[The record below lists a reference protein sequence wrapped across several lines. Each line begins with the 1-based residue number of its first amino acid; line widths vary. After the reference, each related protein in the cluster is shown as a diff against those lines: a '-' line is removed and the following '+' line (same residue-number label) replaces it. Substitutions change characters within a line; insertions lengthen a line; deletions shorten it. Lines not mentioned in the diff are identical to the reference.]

1 MKHEVIV
8 IGAGIGGLCCATKL
22 AKQGKKV
29 VLLEKNPHIGGTS
42 HIFRRDG
49 YAFPMG
55 PLSFSHPQRVKEIFA
70 DLGIKE
76 RIDFK
81 RNDFQLNAQH
91 LRIVYSQPLEELK
104 KSLVTIFPDEKGIA
118 PFFAEL
124 KEIIDS
130 VEDVWLWHPGYLL
143 GKKREKTL
151 KKKDSNLQNKIKR
164 IDEYSRTP
172 CIYLLEKRLKN
183 PVLINL
189 LGSQGTSAPKMSV
202 LNLAMMWNV
211 MSCVGIWFP
220 SCGIHGLS
228 DLMSEAF
235 QSYGGEL
242 KTGCPVEKILIR
254 NGRARGVVCR
264 DGEIYEAFWIVS
276 NADYKRT
283 FFELIEDEAVGN
295 VLIKSLKAIPY
306 TPSELCVYLG
316 VDPQKV
322 DLKAMEAPHIFYRR
336 FYDPNQSPGLE
347 DFDNRE
353 VEICFWSDNA
363 PELVPSGKAAV
374 VLRVGFPFD
383 HFSSFWTGEKT
394 RIKKYKPYKEKL
406 ARSLIKTVENLL
418 PGLGSAVEVMET
430 ATPLTYQDWGQ
441 RYRGSLAGWTWSV
454 KNEKALGGNILVETP
469 IPNLLMAGIY
479 AASELFLGGVPTALH
494 TGAMAADLILENGT
508 RRSQ

>member
-1 MKHEVIV
+1 MKYEVIV
-8 IGAGIGGLCCATKL
+8 IGAGLGGLSCASKL

-29 VLLEKNPHIGGTS
+29 LVLEKNPHIGGTS
-42 HIFRRDG
+42 YIFKRG
-49 YAFPMG
+49 EYAFPMG
-55 PLSFSHPQRVKEIFA
+55 PLSFSHPRRVKEIFN

-81 RNDFQLNAQH
+81 RNHFQLNTPH
-91 LRIVYSQPLEELK
+91 LKIVYSRPLQELK
-104 KSLVTIFPDEKGIA
+104 ESLVTIFPDEKEIG

-124 KEIIDS
+124 EEIINN
-130 VEDVWLWHPGYLL
+130 VKDVWVWHPDYLL
-143 GKKREKTL
+143 GKKRENIL
-151 KKKDSNLQNKIKR
+151 NKKDGSLQDKTKR

-172 CIYLLEKRLKN
+172 CISLLKKHLRN

-189 LGSQGTSAPKMSV
+189 LGSQGTSAPVMSV

-211 MSCVGIWFP
+211 MSCAGIWFP
-220 SCGIHGLS
+220 SCGIHGLT
-228 DLMSEAF
+228 DMMSEAF
-235 QSYGGEL
+235 LRYGGEL
-242 KTGCPVEKILIR
+242 KTGCPVEKILIHD
-254 NGRARGVVCR
+254 GRARGVVCR
-264 DGEIYEAFWIVS
+264 DGEVYQAPWIVS

-283 FFELIEDEAVGN
+283 FFELIEERAVGN
-295 VLIKSLKAIPY
+295 VFIKSLKAMPY

-322 DLKAMEAPHIFYRR
+322 DLKAMEAPHLFFRR
-336 FYDPNQSPGLE
+336 FYDPNQNLELE

-353 VEICFWSDNA
+353 AEICLWSYNA
-363 PELVPSGKAAV
+363 PELVPPWKAALV
-374 VLRVGFPFD
+374 IRVGFPYD

-394 RIKKYKPYKEKL
+394 RIKEYKPYKERL
-406 ARSLIKTVENLL
+406 ARSLVRTAENLL
-418 PGLGSAVEVMET
+418 PGLSTSVEVMET

-454 KNEKALGGNILVETP
+454 KNEKDLGGKILVETP

-494 TGAMAADLILENGT
+494 TGAMAADLILEKEKY
-508 RRSQ
+508 